1 MSCKCS
7 PHPGDMILYRG
18 GPGYRIGAVDISRPG
33 SVTVFPWQHLARDWA
48 RARARVPAHSI
59 VRILPPSTAPAALS
73 DQLNA
78 LHNQREAD
86 RMAAFARFEQR
97 VLRLVTQL
105 EPQS

>member
-1 MSCKCS
+1 MMRE
-7 PHPGDMILYRG
+7 PLTGDLILYRG
-18 GPGYRIGAVDISRPG
+18 GPGYRIGAVDIARPG

-59 VRILPPSTAPAALS
+59 VRVLPPSIAPEVLS

-86 RMAAFARFEQR
+86 RIAAFARYERR
-97 VLRLVTQL
+97 VLRLVTEL
-105 EPQS
+105 EPQI